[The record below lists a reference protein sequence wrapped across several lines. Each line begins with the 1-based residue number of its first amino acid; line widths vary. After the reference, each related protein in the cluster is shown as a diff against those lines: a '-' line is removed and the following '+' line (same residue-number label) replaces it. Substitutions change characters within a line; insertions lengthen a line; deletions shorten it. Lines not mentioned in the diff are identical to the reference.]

1 MAEKSKVLISGFKPF
16 GGATLN
22 PSELLVNVLERDQIP
37 GVELFTV
44 VLPVE
49 FDRSAEILLEKVKQI
64 QPDLVIA
71 FGQAE
76 GRTAIN
82 PEKIAINLDDA
93 RIPDNSGDERKDV
106 VIDKNGSD
114 SYVTTLPIE
123 MMVDAMKR
131 AGYPAEISLS
141 AGTFVCNHIFYK
153 LQKILIGSNIRS
165 GFVHLP
171 LVTEQSSEF
180 PGKFTM
186 QLSEMVSATRVAI
199 IAAANQLLN
208 P

>member
-44 VLPVE
+44 ILPVE

-64 QPDLVIA
+64 QPNLVIA

-82 PEKIAINLDDA
+82 PEKFAINLDDA

-131 AGYPAEISLS
+131 AGYPADISLS
-141 AGTFVCNHIFYK
+141 AGAFVCNHIFYK
-153 LQKILIGSNIRS
+153 LQKTLSGSNIRS

-186 QLSEMVSATRVAI
+186 ELEDMVSATKAAI
-199 IAAANQLLN
+199 LSAL
-208 P
+208 

>member
-44 VLPVE
+44 ILPVE

-76 GRTAIN
+76 GRAAIN
-82 PEKIAINLDDA
+82 PEKFAINLDDA

-131 AGYPAEISLS
+131 AGYPADISLS
-141 AGTFVCNHIFYK
+141 AGAFVCNHIFYK
-153 LQKILIGSNIRS
+153 LQKTLSGSNIRS

-186 QLSEMVSATRVAI
+186 DLEDMVSATKAAI
-199 IAAANQLLN
+199 LSAL
-208 P
+208 

>member
-44 VLPVE
+44 ILPVE

-82 PEKIAINLDDA
+82 PEKFAINLDDA

-131 AGYPAEISLS
+131 AGYPADISLS
-141 AGTFVCNHIFYK
+141 AGAFVCNHIFYK
-153 LQKILIGSNIRS
+153 LQKTLSGSNIRS

-186 QLSEMVSATRVAI
+186 DLEDMVSATKAAI
-199 IAAANQLLN
+199 LSAL
-208 P
+208 

>member
-22 PSELLVNVLERDQIP
+22 PSELLVNVLEQDQIP

-44 VLPVE
+44 ILPVE

-64 QPDLVIA
+64 HPDLVIA

-82 PEKIAINLDDA
+82 PEKFAINLDDA

-114 SYVTTLPIE
+114 NYVTTLPIE

-141 AGTFVCNHIFYK
+141 AGAFVCNHIFYK
-153 LQKILIGSNIRS
+153 LQKTLSGSNIRS

-186 QLSEMVSATRVAI
+186 DLKDMVSATKAAI
-199 IAAANQLLN
+199 LSAL
-208 P
+208 

>member
-153 LQKILIGSNIRS
+153 LQKILSGSNIRS

-186 QLSEMVSATRVAI
+186 DLEDMVSATKVAI
-199 IAAANQLLN
+199 LSAL
-208 P
+208 

>member
-22 PSELLVNVLERDQIP
+22 PSELLVNVLEQDQIP

-44 VLPVE
+44 ILPVE

-76 GRTAIN
+76 GRAAIN
-82 PEKIAINLDDA
+82 PEKFAINLDDA

-131 AGYPAEISLS
+131 AGYPADISLS
-141 AGTFVCNHIFYK
+141 AGAFVCNHIFYK
-153 LQKILIGSNIRS
+153 LQKTLSGSNIRS

-186 QLSEMVSATRVAI
+186 DLEDMVSATKVAI
-199 IAAANQLLN
+199 LSAL
-208 P
+208 

>member
-22 PSELLVNVLERDQIP
+22 PSELLVNALERDQIP

-44 VLPVE
+44 ILPVE

-64 QPDLVIA
+64 QPNLVIA

-82 PEKIAINLDDA
+82 PEKFAINLDDA

-131 AGYPAEISLS
+131 AGYPADISLS
-141 AGTFVCNHIFYK
+141 AGAFVCNHIFYK
-153 LQKILIGSNIRS
+153 LQKTLSGSNIRS

-186 QLSEMVSATRVAI
+186 DLKDMVSATKAAI
-199 IAAANQLLN
+199 LSAL
-208 P
+208 

>member
-44 VLPVE
+44 ILPVE

-82 PEKIAINLDDA
+82 PEKFAINLDDA

-131 AGYPAEISLS
+131 AGYPADISLS
-141 AGTFVCNHIFYK
+141 AGAFVCNHIFYK
-153 LQKILIGSNIRS
+153 LQKTLSGSNIRS

-186 QLSEMVSATRVAI
+186 YLEDMVSATKVAI
-199 IAAANQLLN
+199 LSAL
-208 P
+208 

>member
-44 VLPVE
+44 ILPVE
-49 FDRSAEILLEKVKQI
+49 FDRSAEILLEKVTQI
-64 QPDLVIA
+64 QPNLVIA

-82 PEKIAINLDDA
+82 LEKFAINLDDA
-93 RIPDNSGDERKDV
+93 RIPDNSGEERKDV
-106 VIDKNGSD
+106 VIDKSGSD

-131 AGYPAEISLS
+131 AGCPADISLS
-141 AGTFVCNHIFYK
+141 AGAFVCNHIFYK
-153 LQKILIGSNIRS
+153 LQKTLIGSNIRS

-171 LVTEQSSEF
+171 LVTEQGSEF

-186 QLSEMVSATRVAI
+186 YLEDMVSATKVAI
-199 IAAANQLLN
+199 LSAL
-208 P
+208 

>member
-22 PSELLVNVLERDQIP
+22 PSELLVNVLEQDQIP

-44 VLPVE
+44 ILPVE
-49 FDRSAEILLEKVKQI
+49 FDRSAEILLEKVTQI

-82 PEKIAINLDDA
+82 PEKFAINLDDA

-131 AGYPAEISLS
+131 AGYPADISHS
-141 AGTFVCNHIFYK
+141 AGAFVCNHIFYK
-153 LQKILIGSNIRS
+153 LQKTLSGSKIRS

-186 QLSEMVSATRVAI
+186 ELEDMVSATKAAI
-199 IAAANQLLN
+199 LSAL
-208 P
+208 

>member
-22 PSELLVNVLERDQIP
+22 PSELLVNVLEQDQIP

-153 LQKILIGSNIRS
+153 LQKTLSGSNIRS

-186 QLSEMVSATRVAI
+186 DLENMVSATKAAI
-199 IAAANQLLN
+199 LSAL
-208 P
+208 

>member
-44 VLPVE
+44 ILPVE

-82 PEKIAINLDDA
+82 PEKFAINLVDA

-131 AGYPAEISLS
+131 AGYPADISLS
-141 AGTFVCNHIFYK
+141 AGAFVCNHIFYK
-153 LQKILIGSNIRS
+153 LQKTLSGSNIRS

-186 QLSEMVSATRVAI
+186 YLEDMVSATKVAI
-199 IAAANQLLN
+199 LSAL
-208 P
+208 

>member
-44 VLPVE
+44 ILPVE

-76 GRTAIN
+76 GRAAIN
-82 PEKIAINLDDA
+82 PEKFAINLDDA

-131 AGYPAEISLS
+131 AGYPADISLS
-141 AGTFVCNHIFYK
+141 AGAFVCNHIFYK
-153 LQKILIGSNIRS
+153 LQKTLSGSNIRS

-186 QLSEMVSATRVAI
+186 DLENVVSATKAAI
-199 IAAANQLLN
+199 LSAL
-208 P
+208 

>member
-44 VLPVE
+44 ILPVE

-82 PEKIAINLDDA
+82 PEKFAINLDDA

-131 AGYPAEISLS
+131 AGYPADISLS
-141 AGTFVCNHIFYK
+141 AGAFVCNHIFYK
-153 LQKILIGSNIRS
+153 LQKTLSGSNIRS

-186 QLSEMVSATRVAI
+186 DLEDMVSATKVAI
-199 IAAANQLLN
+199 LSAL
-208 P
+208 

>member
-44 VLPVE
+44 ILPVE

-82 PEKIAINLDDA
+82 PEKFAINLDDA

-131 AGYPAEISLS
+131 EGYPADISLS
-141 AGTFVCNHIFYK
+141 AGAFVCNHIFYK
-153 LQKILIGSNIRS
+153 LQKTLIGSNIRS

-186 QLSEMVSATRVAI
+186 DLEDMVSATKAAI
-199 IAAANQLLN
+199 LSAL
-208 P
+208 

>member
-22 PSELLVNVLERDQIP
+22 PSELLANVLEQDQIP

-49 FDRSAEILLEKVKQI
+49 FDRSAEILLEKVQQI
-64 QPDLVIA
+64 QPQLVVA

-76 GRTAIN
+76 GRTAIT
-82 PEKIAINLDDA
+82 PEKIAINMDDA
-93 RIPDNSGDERKDV
+93 SIPDNSGDQRRNV
-106 VIDKNGSD
+106 VIDKSGLD
-114 SYVTTLPIE
+114 SYFTTLPIE
-123 MMVDAMKR
+123 NMVDAMKR

-153 LQKILIGSNIRS
+153 LQKTLSGSNIRS

-186 QLSEMVSATRVAI
+186 DLEDMVSATKVAI
-199 IAAANQLLN
+199 LSAL
-208 P
+208 

>member
-44 VLPVE
+44 ILPVE

-141 AGTFVCNHIFYK
+141 AGAFVCNHIFYK
-153 LQKILIGSNIRS
+153 LQKTLSGSNIRS

-171 LVTEQSSEF
+171 LVAEQSSEF

-186 QLSEMVSATRVAI
+186 QLSEMVSATRAAI

>member
-131 AGYPAEISLS
+131 AGYPADISLS
-141 AGTFVCNHIFYK
+141 AGAFVCNHIFYK
-153 LQKILIGSNIRS
+153 LQKTLSGSNIRS

-186 QLSEMVSATRVAI
+186 DLEDMVSATKAAI
-199 IAAANQLLN
+199 LSAL
-208 P
+208 

>member
-106 VIDKNGSD
+106 VIDKDGSD

-153 LQKILIGSNIRS
+153 LQKILSGSNIRS

-186 QLSEMVSATRVAI
+186 ELEDMVSATKAAI
-199 IAAANQLLN
+199 LSAL
-208 P
+208 

>member
-22 PSELLVNVLERDQIP
+22 PSELLVNVLEQDQIP

-44 VLPVE
+44 ILPVE

-82 PEKIAINLDDA
+82 PEKFAINLDDA

-131 AGYPAEISLS
+131 AGYPADISLS
-141 AGTFVCNHIFYK
+141 AGAFVCNHIFYK
-153 LQKILIGSNIRS
+153 LQKTLSGSNIRS

-186 QLSEMVSATRVAI
+186 DLEDMVNATKAAILSA
-199 IAAANQLLN
+199 L
-208 P
+208 

>member
-1 MAEKSKVLISGFKPF
+1 MAEKSRVLISGFKPF

-44 VLPVE
+44 ILPVE

-64 QPDLVIA
+64 QPNLVIA

-82 PEKIAINLDDA
+82 PEKFAINLDDA

-131 AGYPAEISLS
+131 AGHPADISLS
-141 AGTFVCNHIFYK
+141 AGAFVCNHIFYK
-153 LQKILIGSNIRS
+153 LQKTLSGSNIRS

-171 LVTEQSSEF
+171 LVTEQSTEF

-186 QLSEMVSATRVAI
+186 DLKDMVSATKAAI
-199 IAAANQLLN
+199 LSAL
-208 P
+208 

>member
-44 VLPVE
+44 ILPVE

-82 PEKIAINLDDA
+82 PEKFAINLDDA

-131 AGYPAEISLS
+131 AGYPADISLS
-141 AGTFVCNHIFYK
+141 AGAFVCNHIFYK
-153 LQKILIGSNIRS
+153 LQKTLIGSNIRS

-186 QLSEMVSATRVAI
+186 DLEDMVSATKAAI
-199 IAAANQLLN
+199 LSAL
-208 P
+208 

>member
-22 PSELLVNVLERDQIP
+22 PSELLVNVLEQDQIP

-44 VLPVE
+44 ILPVE

-186 QLSEMVSATRVAI
+186 DLEDMVSATKAAI
-199 IAAANQLLN
+199 LSAL
-208 P
+208 

>member
-1 MAEKSKVLISGFKPF
+1 MADKSKVLISGFKPF

-82 PEKIAINLDDA
+82 PEKFAINLDDA

-131 AGYPAEISLS
+131 AGYPADISLS
-141 AGTFVCNHIFYK
+141 AGAFVCNHIFYK
-153 LQKILIGSNIRS
+153 LQKTLSGSNIRS

-186 QLSEMVSATRVAI
+186 DLKDMVSATKAAI
-199 IAAANQLLN
+199 LSAL
-208 P
+208 

>member
-44 VLPVE
+44 ILPVE

-64 QPDLVIA
+64 HPDLVIA

-82 PEKIAINLDDA
+82 PEKFAINLDDA

-131 AGYPAEISLS
+131 EGHPAEISLS
-141 AGTFVCNHIFYK
+141 AGAFVCNHIFYK
-153 LQKILIGSNIRS
+153 LQKTLSGSNIRS

-171 LVTEQSSEF
+171 LVTEQSTEF

-186 QLSEMVSATRVAI
+186 ELEDMVSATKAAI
-199 IAAANQLLN
+199 LSAL
-208 P
+208 

>member
-44 VLPVE
+44 ILPVE

-76 GRTAIN
+76 GRAAIN
-82 PEKIAINLDDA
+82 PEKFAINLDDA

-123 MMVDAMKR
+123 MMVDAMKP
-131 AGYPAEISLS
+131 AGYPADISLS
-141 AGTFVCNHIFYK
+141 AGAFVCNHIFYK
-153 LQKILIGSNIRS
+153 LQKTLIGSNIRS

-186 QLSEMVSATRVAI
+186 DLENMVSATKAAI
-199 IAAANQLLN
+199 LSAL
-208 P
+208 

>member
-44 VLPVE
+44 ILPVE

-64 QPDLVIA
+64 QPNLVIA

-82 PEKIAINLDDA
+82 PEKFAINLDDA

-131 AGYPAEISLS
+131 EGHPTDISLS
-141 AGTFVCNHIFYK
+141 AGAFVCNHIFYK
-153 LQKILIGSNIRS
+153 LQKTLSGSNIRS

-171 LVTEQSSEF
+171 LVTEQSTEF

-186 QLSEMVSATRVAI
+186 DLEDMVSATKAAI
-199 IAAANQLLN
+199 LSAL
-208 P
+208 

>member
-22 PSELLVNVLERDQIP
+22 PSELLVNVLERDQIS

-153 LQKILIGSNIRS
+153 LQKTLSGSNIRS

-186 QLSEMVSATRVAI
+186 ELEDMVSATKAAI
-199 IAAANQLLN
+199 LSAL
-208 P
+208 

>member
-1 MAEKSKVLISGFKPF
+1 MADKSKVLISGFKPF

-22 PSELLVNVLERDQIP
+22 PSELLVYVLEQEQIP

-76 GRTAIN
+76 GRTAMN
-82 PEKIAINLDDA
+82 PEKFAINLDDA
-93 RIPDNSGDERKDV
+93 RIPDNSGDKRKDV

-131 AGYPAEISLS
+131 AGYPADISHS
-141 AGTFVCNHIFYK
+141 AGAFVCNHVFYK
-153 LQKILIGSNIRS
+153 LQKTLSGSKIRS

-186 QLSEMVSATRVAI
+186 ELEDMVSATKAAI
-199 IAAANQLLN
+199 LSAL
-208 P
+208 

>member
-44 VLPVE
+44 ILPVE

-64 QPDLVIA
+64 QPNLVIA

-82 PEKIAINLDDA
+82 PEKFAINLDDA

-131 AGYPAEISLS
+131 EGYPADISLS
-141 AGTFVCNHIFYK
+141 AGAFVCNHIFYK
-153 LQKILIGSNIRS
+153 LQKTLSGSNIRS

-186 QLSEMVSATRVAI
+186 ELEDMVSATKAAI
-199 IAAANQLLN
+199 LSAL
-208 P
+208 

>member
-22 PSELLVNVLERDQIP
+22 PSELLVNVLERDQIS
-37 GVELFTV
+37 GVELFAV

-64 QPDLVIA
+64 QPDIVIA

-93 RIPDNSGDERKDV
+93 RIPDNSGDERNKV
-106 VIDKNGSD
+106 VIDKNGLD

-123 MMVDAMKR
+123 NMVDAMKR

>member
-44 VLPVE
+44 ILPVE

-131 AGYPAEISLS
+131 AGYPADISLS
-141 AGTFVCNHIFYK
+141 AGAFVCNHIFYK
-153 LQKILIGSNIRS
+153 LQKTLSGSNIRS

-186 QLSEMVSATRVAI
+186 DLEDMVSATKAAI
-199 IAAANQLLN
+199 LSAL
-208 P
+208 